1 MPGLNDEFNGL
12 GNELYTA
19 LPEAVAD
26 ANVAVGRALGQI
38 KNVFDLNPA
47 QLGQAAATLET
58 SKGLDLVD
66 GPGGLDNDVVSFY
79 KNDLATGSGENGEL
93 LLVDVIGTAAGWVH
107 EDALNSEAERLSEL
121 NKLGELDLLQAW
133 PEPKSYNNA
142 GNGLY
147 TVLWYHWVENAY
159 YTPITNPLVI
169 DPDTGLPEVTPQWTI
184 PAVITSTSSVAGVYS
199 TKQALSDAVVGLVE
213 TELQRIAN
221 AYPVQAEQSQNAYK
235 NMGDQIKREKANEAL
250 AGIDPA
256 QTITGTITPVEG
268 LVTNLHSIGQDD
280 SLGGSAYVLE
290 KLAVQTDKGG
300 QAVIAAMREGRNVQR
315 LADYGIPT
323 SLFANSTTKTTEQA
337 QLLESTYTV
346 DEAKASLD
354 K

>member
-26 ANVAVGRALGQI
+26 ANIAVARALGQI
-38 KNVFDLNPA
+38 KNVFDLTPG

-58 SKGLDLVD
+58 SKGLNLVD
-66 GPGGLDNDVVSFY
+66 GPGGLDDNVVSFY
-79 KNDLATGSGENGEL
+79 KNDLATGSGKNGEL

-107 EDALNSEAERLSEL
+107 EDALNSEAERLSQL
-121 NKLGELDLLQAW
+121 NELGELELLQAW

-159 YTPITNPLVI
+159 YTPQAGPPIPPSILPSVI
-169 DPDTGLPEVTPQWTI
+169 PKWTI
-184 PAVITSTSSVAGVYS
+184 PAGITSTNSVAGIYD

-213 TELQRIAN
+213 IELQRIAN
-221 AYPVQAEQSQNAYK
+221 AYPLQAEQSQNAWQ

-290 KLAVQTDKGG
+290 KLAVMTDKGG

>member
-1 MPGLNDEFNGL
+1 MSSLNDEFNGL
-12 GNELYTA
+12 GNDLYTA

-38 KNVFDLNPA
+38 KNVFDLTPG

-58 SKGLDLVD
+58 SKGLNLVD
-66 GPGGLDNDVVSFY
+66 GPGGLDDNVVSFY
-79 KNDLATGSGENGEL
+79 KNDLATGSGKNGEL

-107 EDALNSEAERLSEL
+107 EDALNSEAERLSNL
-121 NKLGELDLLQAW
+121 NDLGELELLQAW

-159 YTPITNPLVI
+159 YTPVPGPPIPPSI
-169 DPDTGLPEVTPQWTI
+169 LPSEIPQWTI
-184 PAVITSTSSVAGVYS
+184 PNTITSTSSVAGVYN
-199 TKQALSDAVVGLVE
+199 TKQALSDAVVGLIE

-221 AYPVQAEQSQNAYK
+221 AYPLQAEQSQQAYQ

-250 AGIDPA
+250 AGINPA
-256 QTITGTITPVEG
+256 ETITGTITPVEG
-268 LVTNLHSIGQDD
+268 LVSNLHSIGQDD

>member
-1 MPGLNDEFNGL
+1 MSSLNDEFNGL
-12 GNELYTA
+12 GNDLYTA
-19 LPEAVAD
+19 LPEDVAD

-38 KNVFDLNPA
+38 KNVFDLTPG

-58 SKGLDLVD
+58 SKGLNLVD

-79 KNDLATGSGENGEL
+79 KNDLATGSGKNGEL

-159 YTPITNPLVI
+159 YTPQAGPPIPPSILPSVI
-169 DPDTGLPEVTPQWTI
+169 PKWTI
-184 PAVITSTSSVAGVYS
+184 PSTITSTNSVAGIYD

-221 AYPVQAEQSQNAYK
+221 AYPVQAEQSQNAWQ
-235 NMGDQIKREKANEAL
+235 NMGDQIEREKANEAL

-256 QTITGTITPVEG
+256 ETITGTITPVEG

-300 QAVIAAMREGRNVQR
+300 QAVIVAMREGRNVQR